1 MDRSV
6 QAGCVQCA
14 GMRAAQGGTNAMFDE
29 MKKGLRA
36 AVISLPLCT
45 VLVSS
50 LARADDCVG
59 MLHRSNQYEIAM
71 ANLAKD
77 RSSNQAVK
85 DYADLV
91 ISDHKKADDEL
102 QNASQEIHRDD
113 MDAARSRE
121 VQSASG
127 EYFRPMPR
135 AGMGVSGIAAEHQ
148 KALDELGK
156 LKGPEFDRRF
166 AKALADDHRKVID
179 HLKTVRANATDR
191 DLAQLIDKLLPT
203 EQKHDSS
210 AQRLESSLSKAS

>member
-1 MDRSV
+1 
-6 QAGCVQCA
+6 
-14 GMRAAQGGTNAMFDE
+14 MFDE

-102 QNASQEIHRDD
+102 QSVAAADD

-121 VQSASG
+121 VQSATG
-127 EYFRPMPR
+127 EYFRPVPR
-135 AGMGVSGIAAEHQ
+135 AGMGVSGMAAEHQ

-166 AKALADDHRKVID
+166 AKALADEHRKVID
-179 HLKTVRANATDR
+179 NLKIVRANATDR

-210 AQRLESSLSKAS
+210 AQQLESSLSKAS

>member
-1 MDRSV
+1 
-6 QAGCVQCA
+6 
-14 GMRAAQGGTNAMFDE
+14 MFDE
-29 MKKGLRA
+29 MKTGLRA
-36 AVISLPLCT
+36 ALISLPLCT

-50 LARADDCVG
+50 LARADDYVG

-102 QNASQEIHRDD
+102 QSDD

-121 VQSASG
+121 VQSAAG
-127 EYFRPMPR
+127 EHFRPMPR
-135 AGMGVSGIAAEHQ
+135 AGMGVSGMAAEHQ

-166 AKALADDHRKVID
+166 AKAMADDHRKVID

-210 AQRLESSLSKAS
+210 AQQLESSLSKAS

>member
-1 MDRSV
+1 
-6 QAGCVQCA
+6 
-14 GMRAAQGGTNAMFDE
+14 MFD
-29 MKKGLRA
+29 KIKRGFRA
-36 AVISLPLCT
+36 AVISLPLCM

-50 LARADDCVG
+50 LARADDYLG

-71 ANLAKD
+71 VSLAKD

-102 QNASQEIHRDD
+102 QSVAAADD

-121 VQSASG
+121 VQSANG

-135 AGMGVSGIAAEHQ
+135 AGMGVSGMAAEHQ

-166 AKALADDHRKVID
+166 AKALADEHRKVID

-210 AQRLESSLSKAS
+210 AQQLESSLSKAS

>member
-1 MDRSV
+1 
-6 QAGCVQCA
+6 
-14 GMRAAQGGTNAMFDE
+14 MRAAKGGTNAMFDE
-29 MKKGLRA
+29 MKRGLRA

-45 VLVSS
+45 VLMSS

-91 ISDHKKADDEL
+91 INDHKKVDDEL
-102 QNASQEIHRDD
+102 QNASQERHRDD
-113 MDAARSRE
+113 MDAAQSRE
-121 VQSASG
+121 VQSANG
-127 EYFRPMPR
+127 AYFRPMPWTGTGG
-135 AGMGVSGIAAEHQ
+135 GMAAENK
-148 KALDELGK
+148 KAIDQLSQ
-156 LKGPEFDRRF
+156 LKGPEFDRQFVR
-166 AKALADDHRKVID
+166 AMAESHRKVID
-179 HLKTVRANATDR
+179 HLKTARANPTTDR

-210 AQRLESSLSKAS
+210 AQQLESSLSKAS

>member
-1 MDRSV
+1 
-6 QAGCVQCA
+6 
-14 GMRAAQGGTNAMFDE
+14 MFDE

-102 QNASQEIHRDD
+102 QSVAAADD

-121 VQSASG
+121 VQSATG

-135 AGMGVSGIAAEHQ
+135 AGMGVSGMAAEHQ

-166 AKALADDHRKVID
+166 AKALADEHRKVID
-179 HLKTVRANATDR
+179 NLKIVRANATDR

-210 AQRLESSLSKAS
+210 AQQLESSLSKAS

>member
-1 MDRSV
+1 
-6 QAGCVQCA
+6 
-14 GMRAAQGGTNAMFDE
+14 MFDV
-29 MKKGLRA
+29 MKRGLRA

-50 LARADDCVG
+50 LARADDYLG

-102 QNASQEIHRDD
+102 QSVAAADD

-121 VQSASG
+121 VQSANG

-135 AGMGVSGIAAEHQ
+135 AGMGVSGMAAEHQ

-166 AKALADDHRKVID
+166 AKALADEHRKVID

-191 DLAQLIDKLLPT
+191 DLAQLIDKLLPA

-210 AQRLESSLSKAS
+210 AQQLESSLSRAS

>member
-1 MDRSV
+1 
-6 QAGCVQCA
+6 
-14 GMRAAQGGTNAMFDE
+14 MFDE

-102 QNASQEIHRDD
+102 QSDD
-113 MDAARSRE
+113 TDAARSRE
-121 VQSASG
+121 VQSATG

-135 AGMGVSGIAAEHQ
+135 AGMGVSGMAAEHQ

-166 AKALADDHRKVID
+166 AKALADEHRKVID
-179 HLKTVRANATDR
+179 NLKIVRANATDR

-210 AQRLESSLSKAS
+210 AQQLESSLSKAS

>member
-1 MDRSV
+1 MERSV

-36 AVISLPLCT
+36 AVISMPLCT

-102 QNASQEIHRDD
+102 QSVAAAEY

-121 VQSASG
+121 VQTTG

-135 AGMGVSGIAAEHQ
+135 AGMGVSGMAAEHQ

-166 AKALADDHRKVID
+166 AKALADEHRKVID

-191 DLAQLIDKLLPT
+191 DLALIDKLLPT

-210 AQRLESSLSKAS
+210 AQQL

>member
-1 MDRSV
+1 
-6 QAGCVQCA
+6 
-14 GMRAAQGGTNAMFDE
+14 MFDE

-36 AVISLPLCT
+36 AVISMPLCT

-102 QNASQEIHRDD
+102 QSVAAADD

-121 VQSASG
+121 VQSATG

-135 AGMGVSGIAAEHQ
+135 AGMGVSGMAAEHQ

-156 LKGPEFDRRF
+156 LKGLEFDRRF
-166 AKALADDHRKVID
+166 AKAMADDHRKVID
-179 HLKTVRANATDR
+179 CLKTVRANPTTDR
-191 DLAQLIDKLLPT
+191 ELAQLIDKLLPRL
-203 EQKHDSS
+203 QKQESS
-210 AQRLESSLSKAS
+210 AQQLESSLSKAS

>member
-1 MDRSV
+1 
-6 QAGCVQCA
+6 
-14 GMRAAQGGTNAMFDE
+14 MFDE

-85 DYADLV
+85 DYADVV
-91 ISDHKKADDEL
+91 ISNHKKADGEL
-102 QNASQEIHRDD
+102 QSVATAHKIDLEHELHAIQERYQDD

-121 VQSASG
+121 VQSATG

-135 AGMGVSGIAAEHQ
+135 AGMGVSGMAAEHQ

-166 AKALADDHRKVID
+166 AKALADEHRKVID
-179 HLKTVRANATDR
+179 NLKIVRANATDR

-210 AQRLESSLSKAS
+210 AQQLESSLSKAS